1 MFQRLVTLIVM
12 VGTLTITGCNG
23 GKEDTAKEIAGV
35 VSAGVETVTQS
46 SAGKGAPILLEAE
59 RHNSRVGQLQQAI
72 TLVRLYDKYGLRDIV
87 LEGYLKER
95 PDINT
100 DWFTKVAG
108 KTPEERARVAA
119 QFLGRGEISAAE
131 FMKLV
136 YADITLHK
144 AETAENYNVEP
155 AGFPVEDYLIAISQV
170 DPDWAEEKS
179 KPFESEE
186 AFLKLSGDEKLRLAK
201 EIKEYAES
209 KSVYVSTEAKQ
220 SMEAFIN
227 FMEKRMASNNSIND
241 AITGVVNG
249 RTPKVVVAIIG
260 ADHTYGMSQL
270 LESSGRPYA
279 VLTPLHTPG
288 REEHGDL
295 TDAMY
300 DRKDKKLPVYSQGL
314 SALVLQQ
321 FPSRKKPEPVIP
333 EDWFGAEVTL
343 YSSISRIAEH
353 VLGPPIPPGPPGGGK
368 PPFGLTDGDFDN
380 QWLKIAIAKTE
391 YLPNQDDRR
400 RAMLIPVTFKRSG
413 EVYWVGAVLKRGEEE
428 PKSVEA
434 FIAKMLQVVQAEEKT
449 PEQAEDRMG
458 RVQMTPKTFAV
469 IGKDKEAVK
478 RAILSES

>member
-1 MFQRLVTLIVM
+1 L
-12 VGTLTITGCNG
+12 GCDG
-23 GKEDTAKEIAGV
+23 GKEDSAKEIAGV

-46 SAGKGAPILLEAE
+46 SAGKGAPIVLQAE

-108 KTPEERARVAA
+108 KTPEERARVAV
-119 QFLGRGEISAAE
+119 QFLRRGEISAAE

-136 YADITLHK
+136 YTDITLHK
-144 AETAENYNVEP
+144 AETGDNYNVEP
-155 AGFPVEDYLIAISQV
+155 PTKLAVADYLIAISQV

-179 KPFESEE
+179 KPYQNEE
-186 AFLKLSGDEKLRLAK
+186 AFQKLSGEEKLSLAK
-201 EIKEYAES
+201 EIKEYAEG

-220 SMEAFIN
+220 SMEAYIN
-227 FMEKRMASNNSIND
+227 FMEKRMASNSSIND
-241 AITGVVNG
+241 VITSVVNS

-260 ADHTYGMSQL
+260 ADHTYGMSL
-270 LESSGRPYA
+270 LLKNSDRPFA
-279 VLTPLHTPG
+279 VLKPLYTPG

-300 DRKDKKLPVYSQGL
+300 DRKNKRLPVFSQGL

-321 FPSRKKPEPVIP
+321 FPSRKKPEPVIS
-333 EDWFGAEVTL
+333 EDWFGAEAAL

-353 VLGPPIPPGPPGGGK
+353 VLGPSSPPGPPNGGK
-368 PPFGLTDGDFDN
+368 PPFGLSDSDFDN
-380 QWLKIAIAKTE
+380 QWFKVTLAKAE
-391 YLPNQDDRR
+391 YFPNQDDRR

-413 EVYWVGAVLKRGEEE
+413 DVYWIGVVLKRGEEDGQ
-428 PKSVEA
+428 SVEA
-434 FIAKMLQVVQAEEKT
+434 FITKMLQAVQAEGKT
-449 PEQAEDRMG
+449 PEQAEDQTGRM
-458 RVQMTPKTFAV
+458 QMTPKTFAV
-469 IGKDKEAVK
+469 INKDKEVAK
-478 RAILSES
+478 RDILSEA